1 VSMDF
6 LSFALDLI
14 AAETGIARENL
25 RPLERRIRFEQ
36 GGDRHYIA
44 SVQALDCLQKHDAM
58 RAALAAGASASA
70 VAERFGVAR
79 QHVYRVAKMRP
90 ETNRRTS

>member
-1 VSMDF
+1 MDF

-14 AAETGIARENL
+14 AAETGIAREHL

-79 QHVYRVAKMRP
+79 QHVYRVAKMRS